1 MGTVLS
7 AQYPDW
13 SLCSHLWLLGS
24 LEGIHPLGWEVPD
37 CLKISGDSEM
47 GHEEQHISHLKL
59 NGTGK
64 QTEMGLLAWNWA
76 GNSRVWN
83 VERMWSKLSAEQ
95 NAREASCGQGVSAWR
110 PGLTGWMEPRFAREA
125 SVTSLWS
132 IWRLENGRRH
142 ADGELASHP

>member
-1 MGTVLS
+1 
-7 AQYPDW
+7 
-13 SLCSHLWLLGS
+13 
-24 LEGIHPLGWEVPD
+24 
-37 CLKISGDSEM
+37 M

-83 VERMWSKLSAEQ
+83 LERMWSKLSAEQ